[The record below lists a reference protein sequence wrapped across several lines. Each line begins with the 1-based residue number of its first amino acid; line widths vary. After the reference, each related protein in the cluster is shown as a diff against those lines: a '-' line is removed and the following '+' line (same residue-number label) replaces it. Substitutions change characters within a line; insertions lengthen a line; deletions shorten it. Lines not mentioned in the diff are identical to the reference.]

1 MAFLTSAE
9 RDILA
14 DAILTTIGYP
24 QSIRKIFLSDVNKLF
39 KGLLWADPSEQVQ
52 LDLDLDRLNNTVA
65 LSDGSVPFYS
75 WLYYASRYTRS
86 FPAEFEIVQKAM
98 AKVEAQSGKTAPI
111 VHPQAPA
118 QPMIDKIVKE
128 RIVHQDDMVSYAWLQ
143 AGVKAGE
150 GVARMQVPRYDNGV
164 PAKRGDGSPI
174 VYAGT
179 GWLLTKE
186 LIITNY
192 HVIEARN
199 ENEPD
204 ALPADFM
211 LQGKAT
217 IVEFDYNADNVMG
230 VAVAALEVV
239 ASDAALDYAILRLKN
254 PVNRFAPARFPHAI
268 LVNVTNPQSVNII
281 QHPFGHAKKV
291 AIRNN
296 HIYEST
302 APVVR
307 YFTDTEKG
315 SSGSPVFNDNWQV
328 IALHRASQLVEG
340 VQYQGKSVGWIN
352 EGTTLIDLFNHLQ
365 QHFAAISN
373 EIDNN

>member
-1 MAFLTSAE
+1 MAFLNPAE
-9 RDILA
+9 LITLS
-14 DAILTTIGYP
+14 DAIMNTIGYP
-24 QSIRKIFLSDVNKLF
+24 PSIRRRFLSDMNNEF
-39 KGLLWADPSEQVQ
+39 KDLLWPGQDEQTQ
-52 LDLDLDRLNNTVA
+52 IDFDLERLNDTPA

-75 WLYYASRYTRS
+75 WLYNASRYTR
-86 FPAEFEIVQKAM
+86 PYADAFEVVQKAL
-98 AKVEAQSGKTAPI
+98 AKVETQTGKTPTIIQPLAPSQPVIDRI
-111 VHPQAPA
+111 VR
-118 QPMIDKIVKE
+118 E
-128 RIVHQDDMVSYAWLQ
+128 RIVHQDDMVSYAWLE
-143 AGVKAGE
+143 AGVRAGT
-150 GVARMQVPRYDNGV
+150 GVARLQVPRYDNGQ
-164 PAKRGDGSPI
+164 ASKRDGAPI

-186 LIITNY
+186 LLITNY

-204 ALPADFM
+204 APAADFL

-217 IVEFDYNADNVMG
+217 IVEFDYNADNMMG
-230 VAVAALEVV
+230 LAVGTVTVEAA
-239 ASDAALDYAILRLKN
+239 DAGLDYAILRLKA
-254 PVNRFAPARFPHAI
+254 PVNRVAPARFPHQIMVSA
-268 LVNVTNPQSVNII
+268 THPQSVNII

-296 HIYEST
+296 HIYESV

-328 IALHRASQLVEG
+328 IALHRASHLVEG

-352 EGTTLIDLFNHLQ
+352 EGVSLIEIFNHLQ
-365 QHFAAISN
+365 QHFAAIN
-373 EIDNN
+373 TEITNN